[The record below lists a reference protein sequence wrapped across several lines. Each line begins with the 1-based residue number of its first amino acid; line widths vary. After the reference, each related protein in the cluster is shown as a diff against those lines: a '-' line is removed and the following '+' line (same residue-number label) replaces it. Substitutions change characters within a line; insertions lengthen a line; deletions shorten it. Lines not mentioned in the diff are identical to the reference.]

1 MEPNTNMKKF
11 HIKLLHHL
19 EEQNHKEVFL
29 VKTFQKITNIK
40 SYNWLIFIIVK
51 NNEIINSF
59 DLRNTLNPKVWDNYD
74 NVNKASLKS
83 EIRKNLI
90 SIAQEFLYFVE
101 VDVIISDIVLMG
113 SLVNYNWS
121 EYSDF
126 DLHIIA
132 DYNQYPKEQVQLYSE
147 LFDLKKTL
155 FNLKHDIKI
164 KGYDVEL
171 YLQDESDSAYSDGV
185 YSLMFD
191 EFVKKPSKTNFKI
204 NKELIKTKAEQWM
217 KLIDECIEQSK
228 TENTEE
234 SQKTLKKCYKK
245 IKKYRQSGLE
255 EGGEFSIGNLV
266 FKYLRRN
273 GYIGKLLEFRDQILD
288 KNLSL
293 QELNIFF

>member
-1 MEPNTNMKKF
+1 M
-11 HIKLLHHL
+11 
-19 EEQNHKEVFL
+19 
-29 VKTFQKITNIK
+29 
-40 SYNWLIFIIVK
+40 IFIIVK

-59 DLRNTLNPKVWDNYD
+59 DLRDTLNPKVWDNYD

-101 VDVIISDIVLMG
+101 VDVIVSDIVLMG

-126 DLHIIA
+126 DLHVIA
-132 DYNQYPKEQVQLYSE
+132 DYKQYPKEQIDLYSE

-191 EFVKKPSKTNFKI
+191 EFVKKPSKTDFKI

-217 KLIDECIEQSK
+217 NLIDECIEQSK

-234 SQKTLKKCYKK
+234 SQETLKKCYKK

>member
-1 MEPNTNMKKF
+1 MNMKTF
-11 HIKLLHHL
+11 RIKLLHRL
-19 EEQNHKEVFL
+19 EGLNHKEVFS
-29 VKTFQKITNIK
+29 VKTSQKTTNIK

-59 DLRNTLNPKVWDNYD
+59 DLRDTLNPKVWDNYD

-101 VDVIISDIVLMG
+101 VDVIVSDIVLMG

-126 DLHIIA
+126 DLHVIA
-132 DYNQYPKEQVQLYSE
+132 DYKQYPKEQIDLYSE

-191 EFVKKPSKTNFKI
+191 EFVKKPSKTDFKI

-217 KLIDECIEQSK
+217 NLIDECIEQSK

-234 SQKTLKKCYKK
+234 SQETLKKCYKK